1 MISNQ
6 IENINYK
13 IERKNQI
20 DILRLKSTAT
30 EIKKKITRGPEQQ
43 IGGGR
48 KNNQLTGR
56 NVS

>member
-20 DILRLKSTAT
+20 DILRLKSTTT
-30 EIKKKITRGPEQQ
+30 EIKKKKITRGPEQ
-43 IGGGR
+43 
-48 KNNQLTGR
+48 
-56 NVS
+56 